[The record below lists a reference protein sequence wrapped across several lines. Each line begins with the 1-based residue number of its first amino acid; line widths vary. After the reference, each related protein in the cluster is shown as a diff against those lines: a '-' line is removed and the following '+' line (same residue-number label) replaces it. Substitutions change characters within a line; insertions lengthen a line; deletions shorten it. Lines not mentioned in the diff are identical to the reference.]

1 MVKTSGLDG
10 FADKMKQVVS
20 EVVQK
25 EVEKAQ
31 KAVNKH
37 VDNKA
42 DKIKRFR
49 QEASRMASMA
59 NKRLQ
64 RLEGNKLTDSPA
76 YQGWLQATGGKRFGI
91 RGKSYNEV
99 QSEMAKMR
107 NFINASTST
116 VRGANRVL
124 KEIAN
129 NTGIRYSNLAQIKA
143 YSKQFFQIASKVE
156 QYLRT
161 VDDIASAIGYQKIW
175 EQINKYVQARKI
187 DLSNAENDVDR
198 MVHEVT
204 NALRE
209 YDKPISIN
217 EGSFNAWFK
226 LPKT

>member
-1 MVKTSGLDG
+1 MARVDIDLSGAYKAIG
-10 FADKMKQVVS
+10 EA
-20 EVVQK
+20 VQK

-37 VDNKA
+37 VDKKS
-42 DKIKRFR
+42 DRIRRFR

-64 RLEGNKLTDSPA
+64 RLEGNNLRDSPA
-76 YQGWLQATGGKRFGI
+76 YQGWLNATGGQRFGI

-107 NFINASTST
+107 TFLNASTST

-124 KEIAN
+124 KEIAK
-129 NTGIRYSNLAQIKA
+129 NTGIRYSNLSQLRQ
-143 YSKQFFQIASKVE
+143 YGKQFFQIASKVE

-161 VDDIASAIGYQKIW
+161 VDDMASAIGYQKIW
-175 EQINKYVQARKI
+175 EQINKYVQQQRI

-198 MVHEVT
+198 MVSEVT
-204 NALRE
+204 KALRE
-209 YDKPISIN
+209 YEKPISIN